1 MCSAVGWGPVK
12 LSEYPAGMLSGVHA
26 GGVRAA
32 WVGML
37 LKVKA
42 RAQSFLADYTSGKAA
57 TINVFLKKM
66 HLLVLYIS
74 NKHFWKSE
82 RIPNPR

>member
-1 MCSAVGWGPVK
+1 
-12 LSEYPAGMLSGVHA
+12 MLSGVHA
-26 GGVRAA
+26 GGARAA

-74 NKHFWKSE
+74 NKHFGKSE

>member
-12 LSEYPAGMLSGVHA
+12 LSEYPAGMLSGVHT
-26 GGVRAA
+26 GGGRTA

-42 RAQSFLADYTSGKAA
+42 WARSFLADCTSGKAA
-57 TINVFLKKM
+57 TINVYLKKM
-66 HLLVLYIS
+66 HLLVLHHIQ
-74 NKHFWKSE
+74 
-82 RIPNPR
+82 